1 MSLALTVTLLWE
13 GAGALSAPIFVI
25 AVFAYICRERI
36 KDVLKHKLFKAFG
49 KWIPDR
55 VLRVC
60 DGYGRRLG
68 HCVEQFRFADW
79 DKLPKAVRVLRNRTH
94 FVDILNAFHN
104 EDILYYSKRIDIK
117 ELPDPFHEG
126 KNLLLDISRFDIS
139 DFLRHADEVLDEPQ
153 GGMDDAVGGDKVYH
167 MDMVRKITH
176 RCGSDLERFRIVLT
190 HAGIR
195 RIDEIKPLF
204 ITTGDNYH

>member
-1 MSLALTVTLLWE
+1 M
-13 GAGALSAPIFVI
+13 I

-36 KDVLKHKLFKAFG
+36 KDVLKHKLFKVFG

-68 HCVEQFRFADW
+68 HCAEQFRFADW
-79 DKLPKAVRVLRNRTH
+79 DKLPKEVRVLRNRTH

-153 GGMDDAVGGDKVYH
+153 GGMDDVVGATRSTMWTWCARSPIAAVRSGAVPYRADP
-167 MDMVRKITH
+167 R
-176 RCGSDLERFRIVLT
+176 
-190 HAGIR
+190 GIR

-204 ITTGDNYH
+204 TPSGRQLH